1 MKIKDNMANI
11 VSVSRIFV
19 TYIAIGLLFVK
30 STYAY
35 SWAVILTAVAFAMD
49 GLDGYIARK
58 YNQSSE
64 WGSVL
69 DIMGDRIVEASYWI
83 VFAVLGWLN
92 ILFPLICV
100 ARAFTTDS
108 IRSVALSKG
117 MTAFGEKTMQS
128 TSWGKFIC
136 ASRFM
141 RISYAVAKVA
151 AFILLIFAYI
161 PNLCSCIALP
171 LRMIAV
177 AFAWIAIIFCV
188 VRAIPVVAE
197 SGKLFEKKQED

>member
-19 TYIAIGLLFVK
+19 AYIAIGLLLVK

-92 ILFPLICV
+92 ILFPLICD
-100 ARAFTTDS
+100 ARAVPTDS
-108 IRSVALSKG
+108 
-117 MTAFGEKTMQS
+117 F
-128 TSWGKFIC
+128 
-136 ASRFM
+136 
-141 RISYAVAKVA
+141 
-151 AFILLIFAYI
+151 
-161 PNLCSCIALP
+161 
-171 LRMIAV
+171 
-177 AFAWIAIIFCV
+177 
-188 VRAIPVVAE
+188 
-197 SGKLFEKKQED
+197 